1 MVYIILHLL
10 IITPIYDIR
19 GGSRIVGRGVL
30 MGREGKARVSARDFF
45 WTTPTF
51 CDIYDT

>member
-1 MVYIILHLL
+1 MWIATV
-10 IITPIYDIR
+10 R
-19 GGSRIVGRGVL
+19 GGSRIVGRVVL
-30 MGREGKARVSARDFF
+30 MGREGKTRVIARDFF